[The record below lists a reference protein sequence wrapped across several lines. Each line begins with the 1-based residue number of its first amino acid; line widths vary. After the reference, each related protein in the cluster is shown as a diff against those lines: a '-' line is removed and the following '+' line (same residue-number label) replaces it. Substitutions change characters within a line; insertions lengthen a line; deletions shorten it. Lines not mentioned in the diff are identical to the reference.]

1 VHLISAAVASAK
13 FTMITLEKTDCKGLV
28 ELKEVLQQN
37 INQYFY
43 GGDVRQHFHSK
54 KASYMWFQPC
64 WIQD

>member
-1 VHLISAAVASAK
+1 
-13 FTMITLEKTDCKGLV
+13 MITLEKTDCKGLV